1 MKTDILRWY
10 VKILENCYNKYMLE
24 KGLYMRLDKFLCEM
38 KIGTRS
44 QVKTYIRQ
52 GLVTVNGI
60 TVSNA
65 DLKVEE
71 SSDKICFRGQLLE
84 YCKYVYYMLYKPKG
98 VVSATQDNTA
108 RTVVSLL
115 GSCQRGDIFPVG
127 RLDKDT
133 TGLLLLT
140 NDGDLAHQMLSPK
153 KHVDKTYQ
161 VTVAYPLTEEDIG
174 ILEQGVD
181 IGDEKPT
188 LPARIELLKEEELL
202 LTIHEGR
209 FHQVKRMLQAVD
221 NQVLELKRVSFGGL
235 LLDEGLNPGDYRELT
250 TEEINHLHS
259 L

>member
-1 MKTDILRWY
+1 
-10 VKILENCYNKYMLE
+10 
-24 KGLYMRLDKFLCEM
+24 MRLDKFLCEM

-44 QVKTYIRQ
+44 QVKAYVRQ

-65 DLKVEE
+65 EEKVEE
-71 SSDKICFRGQLLE
+71 TSDKICFRGQELY
-84 YCKYVYYMLYKPKG
+84 YCKYVYYMMNKPKG

-108 RTVVSLL
+108 PTVVSLL

-140 NDGDLAHQMLSPK
+140 NDGVLAHQLLSPK

-161 VTVAYPLTEEDIG
+161 VTAAHPLTEEDKRT
-174 ILEQGVD
+174 LEQGVD

-188 LPARIELLKEEELL
+188 LPARIEVLKEGKLL

-221 NQVLELKRVSFGGL
+221 NQVMELRRVSFGGL
-235 LLDEGLNPGDYRELT
+235 FLDEELQPGDYRELT
-250 TEEINHLHS
+250 GEEIHHLRS